1 VRTSIKQRQKEVR
14 PVMALRFRRAGAR
27 RGRRTAHVVVAIGAL
42 LGLLIGVA
50 VVAAFPGAHAYAL
63 DAAGSFKGT
72 PISGVQNFV
81 EKLEGSLVWLGSTA
95 MGLVI
100 AVVAIMFMAGHS
112 RAHDVA
118 LKTIVGLAIL
128 ASISGIVA

>member
-1 VRTSIKQRQKEVR
+1 VSLQINPKEVR
-14 PVMALRFRRAGAR
+14 PVMALTFRQTGALLATSKG
-27 RGRRTAHVVVAIGAL
+27 RGLLAIGAL
-42 LGLLIGVA
+42 MGLVIGVA
-50 VVAAFPGAHAYAL
+50 VVVVFPDAHPHAL
-63 DAAGSFKGT
+63 NAAGAFHGT

-81 EKLEGSLVWLGSTA
+81 SKLQDSLVWLGSTA
-95 MGLVI
+95 MVLVI

-118 LKTIVGLAIL
+118 IKTIVGLAIL

>member
-1 VRTSIKQRQKEVR
+1 
-14 PVMALRFRRAGAR
+14 VMALIFGRADAR
-27 RGRRTAHVVVAIGAL
+27 RGGRTAHVVVAIGAL
-42 LGLLIGVA
+42 IGLLIGVA
-50 VVAAFPGAHAYAL
+50 VLAAFPDAHSYAL
-63 DAAGSFKGT
+63 DAAGAFKGT
-72 PISGVQNFV
+72 PITGVQNFV

-118 LKTIVGLAIL
+118 IKTIVGLAIL

>member
-1 VRTSIKQRQKEVR
+1 VKT
-14 PVMALRFRRAGAR
+14 LTFRRAAAR
-27 RGRRTAHVVVAIGAL
+27 RREGRVVVLCAFIGLLAGAALVTVSPDAHTHALQAAGAL
-42 LGLLIGVA
+42 
-50 VVAAFPGAHAYAL
+50 
-63 DAAGSFKGT
+63 KGT
-72 PISGVQNFV
+72 PIEGVQNFV
-81 EKLEGSLVWLGSTA
+81 DKLKGSLVWLGGTA

-128 ASISGIVA
+128 SSISGIVA

>member
-1 VRTSIKQRQKEVR
+1 VL
-14 PVMALRFRRAGAR
+14 ALTFRRATAC
-27 RGRRTAHVVVAIGAL
+27 RGSSTAHVVVVVGVL
-42 LGLLIGVA
+42 VGLLIGVA
-50 VVAAFPGAHAYAL
+50 VVAASPDAHAYAL
-63 DAAGSFKGT
+63 DAAGAFKGT

>member
-1 VRTSIKQRQKEVR
+1 
-14 PVMALRFRRAGAR
+14 MALTRRRARAR
-27 RGRRTAHVVVAIGAL
+27 RVRRTRRVVVELYAL
-42 LGLLIGVA
+42 MVLVIGVA
-50 VVAAFPGAHAYAL
+50 VVGMFPAGPVHAL
-63 DAAGSFKGT
+63 DAAGAFKGT
-72 PISGVQNFV
+72 PITGVQNFV
-81 EKLEGSLVWLGSTA
+81 EKLQGSLVWLGSTV